1 MIVSF
6 FVLRPFRDDAVRSIE
21 ERQSARLQRKA
32 SQREEQRAQQ
42 SDEAAEDESF
52 R

>member
-1 MIVSF
+1 MIISF

-21 ERQSARLQRKA
+21 ERQSTRLQRR
-32 SQREEQRAQQ
+32 SAQLGERVQ
-42 SDEAAEDESF
+42 DDSDEAAEDF